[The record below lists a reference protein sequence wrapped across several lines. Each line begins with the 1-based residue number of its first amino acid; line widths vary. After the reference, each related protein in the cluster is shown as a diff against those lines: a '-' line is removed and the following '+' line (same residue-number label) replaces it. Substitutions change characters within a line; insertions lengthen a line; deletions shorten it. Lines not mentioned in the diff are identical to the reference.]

1 MHVFGGTVIDTG
13 EVALARSFQR
23 QVSSITTTAIAEID
37 CHGAQPLWVAT
48 FGAGAPV
55 QIRHPRIPQDHRDQ
69 LLQASRMIRCVQL
82 PDPGPWSDLLNDM
95 LHTQKSEAAPG
106 ARAGRWVVFAC
117 TFEDG
122 SKDRIALYLQGSQH
136 DAHCADILPA
146 IWPIAR
152 QDVLREMLGSEPD
165 GAGGT
170 ARLRSQFISDAAGG
184 SAQDMG
190 QTTGPNTG
198 PNTGADATDSPETGS
213 GPAPDI
219 SEAMLWTI
227 STKSDSAV
235 LVLDEQGQLLESNA
249 AGRDMLDAG
258 TLLRCNG
265 GTLRCA
271 DDSETRAFYAAV
283 HSCVTDTSPTAT
295 SPTSQSAQSGG
306 RQAGGGQELIVFLH
320 DSASDMRLPLSLSCY
335 RCADTRRALVVAI
348 LPRQPDR
355 TRIEMLA
362 QKMGLSPC
370 EARVA
375 ALIQLGLSNREA
387 AHIAGLKEQ
396 TFNTY
401 AKRVLSKLD
410 VTGRTEM
417 AQRLT
422 WQASLGRAS

>member
-95 LHTQKSEAAPG
+95 LHTQKSEGAPG
-106 ARAGRWVVFAC
+106 ARSGRWVVFAC

-170 ARLRSQFISDAAGG
+170 ARLRSQFIS
-184 SAQDMG
+184 
-190 QTTGPNTG
+190 
-198 PNTGADATDSPETGS
+198 DATDSPETGS

-283 HSCVTDTSPTAT
+283 HSCVTDASPNST
-295 SPTSQSAQSGG
+295 SPTSQGAQSGG

>member
-1 MHVFGGTVIDTG
+1 
-13 EVALARSFQR
+13 
-23 QVSSITTTAIAEID
+23 
-37 CHGAQPLWVAT
+37 
-48 FGAGAPV
+48 
-55 QIRHPRIPQDHRDQ
+55 
-69 LLQASRMIRCVQL
+69 MIRCVQL

-95 LHTQKSEAAPG
+95 LHTQKSEGAPG

-170 ARLRSQFISDAAGG
+170 ARLRSQFISDASGG

-190 QTTGPNTG
+190 QKAG

-283 HSCVTDTSPTAT
+283 HSCVTDASPTT
-295 SPTSQSAQSGG
+295 QGAQSGG